1 MLTLTLDQIPLP
13 LRQLSDPVK
22 KLYVV
27 SNNWDELIA
36 RPKIAIVGSRKVTP
50 YGAGITKK
58 MASQLSKQGVVIVSG
73 LAYGID
79 SLAHQTTLDNKGLTI
94 AVLPS
99 GYNKVYPSAHRNLAL
114 KIIESGGAIITEH
127 EGDYTPHKHDF
138 LRRNRIIAGLSQA
151 VVIPE
156 AAERSGSLNT
166 AAHAINAG
174 LPVFAVPGNIN
185 SPMSAGC
192 NNLLKAG
199 AIPLTDVNDIYNNLN
214 WQSQATSKPESDS
227 ADEQAIIDLL
237 FNGVT
242 DGAELLSKS
251 GLEASLFNQCLTMLE
266 ITGRIKPLGA
276 NHWALC

>member
-50 YGAGITKK
+50 YGAGITKT

-79 SLAHQTTLDNKGLTI
+79 SLAHQSALDCKNLTI

-114 KIIESGGAIITEH
+114 KIIESGGAIVTEY
-127 EGDYTPHKHDF
+127 EGEYNPYKHDF
-138 LRRNRIIAGLSQA
+138 LRRNRIIAGLSQG

-199 AIPLTDVNDIYNNLN
+199 AIPLTDVNDIYNHLG
-214 WQSQATSKPESDS
+214 WQTQATSKPKSDS
-227 ADEQAIIDLL
+227 VDEQTIIDLL
-237 FNGVT
+237 FDGVT

-266 ITGRIKPLGA
+266 ITGQIKPLGA
-276 NHWALC
+276 NYWALC